1 MMCPMNEKFNYFIGK
16 KIITGKTYAYK
27 LFFIVTI
34 FV

>member
-1 MMCPMNEKFNYFIGK
+1 MCPMNEKFNYFLVK

-27 LFFIVTI
+27 LFIVTI